1 MGWGERKGLHRR
13 EQPWQQHREGKENK
27 FLSVL
32 KWQKFFMQMLHEGG
46 IDYSTQT
53 HTGQIHFC
61 SFLTYDP
68 SPSYHSLCLYSSNS
82 SPLFSSSSRLQP
94 HYFFSGPNPIKSIQL
109 QNFLATKLL
118 NSALTY
124 TRCCCYAFTS
134 YCLQTMSAYLIWLLH
149 QNQRLLMWDVS
160 NLRATL
166 WYLIVWMFKIRF
178 KSLSVRQKCHHA
190 TVYPKQNSRAGTRQI
205 NDVHLCCWCSINHS
219 KFVSSFL

>member
-1 MGWGERKGLHRR
+1 MHLHFPSTSSPSDYLFKKMQNLYQTKATTFQCLLKFSFLPPPFKIIHSTQYSKLLKKKKEVGWGERKGLHRR

-82 SPLFSSSSRLQP
+82 SPLFSSSRLQP

-134 YCLQTMSAYLIWLLH
+134 YCLQTMSAYLI
-149 QNQRLLMWDVS
+149 
-160 NLRATL
+160 
-166 WYLIVWMFKIRF
+166 
-178 KSLSVRQKCHHA
+178 
-190 TVYPKQNSRAGTRQI
+190 
-205 NDVHLCCWCSINHS
+205 
-219 KFVSSFL
+219 